1 MTQSSIE
8 PGDRPRQSVW
18 MWLGIAAGILVFAW
32 TLSRADLA
40 RSFELVARVGA
51 PALLILLPFGAA
63 QTLQTIA
70 WMPLCSVAGLSVP
83 FPALWRV
90 KLASEALLMSLPAGS
105 AIAEA
110 IAPVLLK
117 QAADVPIP
125 RGVAVVA
132 AKKVLILVAN
142 APYVLVAFAVGF
154 ASLQHASVALIGR
167 TGLEWLVLGTA
178 VFLAVG
184 AIMMAWLLFAGG
196 LSTRL
201 HKRLGALPLPGLR
214 RWLEGREAGFKEVD
228 VELKRLLWTER
239 ARLLA
244 PTVGYFAA
252 WLLEAV
258 ETWLILRLLGVSF
271 TIPEL
276 ISLEV
281 VASAVRSM
289 VAVVPS
295 GLGVQDASY
304 VAFFGAY
311 GVPEP
316 ATIGAAFVILKRLKE
331 LAWIAFGYVLL
342 ASLRRRPRSGGP
354 RDEAKEEDP
363 LHLRVHQPDQAD
375 AGDRA

>member
-8 PGDRPRQSVW
+8 PSDRPRQSIW

-40 RSFELVARVGA
+40 RSLDLVAQVGPA
-51 PALLILLPFGAA
+51 ALLVLLPFGAA

-70 WMPLCSVAGLSVP
+70 WVPLCTVAGLEVP
-83 FPALWRV
+83 FAALWRV

-105 AIAEA
+105 ALAEA

-117 QAADVPIP
+117 QAAGVPIP
-125 RGVAVVA
+125 RGIAVVA
-132 AKKVLILVAN
+132 AKKVLIVVAN
-142 APYVLVAFAVGF
+142 ALYVVLAFAIGF
-154 ASLQHASVALIGR
+154 ASLRHASLALIGR
-167 TGLEWLVLGTA
+167 SGLEWLVLGMA
-178 VFLAVG
+178 GFLAVS
-184 AIMMAWLLFAGG
+184 AVAMAWILFAGALG
-196 LSTRL
+196 SRL
-201 HKRLGALPLPGLR
+201 HKRLGALPFDRVRL
-214 RWLEGREAGFKEVD
+214 WLEGREGGFKEVD
-228 VELKRLLWTER
+228 VELKRVLWTER
-239 ARLLA
+239 ARLIA
-244 PTVGYFAA
+244 PTTGYFAA

-258 ETWLILRLLGVSF
+258 ETWLILRLLGVSL
-271 TIPEL
+271 TVPEL
-276 ISLEV
+276 VSLEV
-281 VASAVRSM
+281 VASAVRSL

-311 GVPEP
+311 GVPEA
-316 ATIGAAFVILKRLKE
+316 ATVGAAFVILKRLKE